1 MLKLEITIEDVS
13 SLTEHEK
20 EILAVIAKKDGV
32 APITH
37 EEVVIEKPAPKRR
50 APKVEVEAVSPEL
63 PSAPKA
69 EEKPVEVE
77 TPKEEIVEEHVETPK
92 EEVAFSI
99 EDLNNYARSVA
110 KPEYAAHYRALLN
123 EYGVST
129 FKQIPQDKVLEAK
142 AKLDDIVQNVV

>member
-63 PSAPKA
+63 PSAPKI
-69 EEKPVEVE
+69 EEKPVV
-77 TPKEEIVEEHVETPK
+77 VETPK

>member
-50 APKVEVEAVSPEL
+50 APKVGVEAVSPEL
-63 PSAPKA
+63 PSAPKI
-69 EEKPVEVE
+69 EEKPVV
-77 TPKEEIVEEHVETPK
+77 VETPK